1 MHDNEFPSEEEQEL
15 VRKYVLKRQLYRPN
29 ITYLKSAVIILSTI
43 VVLIILAVISYYA
56 LASLGFIFKKVI
68 YYSVFLLVAFII
80 GARWLAILI
89 VRLYQH
95 YASEEIR
102 RRCLLKPTCS
112 EFAII
117 VIKKYGL
124 LIGGIKTW
132 IRLNYKCRGN
142 VYYIDEPK

>member
-15 VRKYVLKRQLYRPN
+15 VRKYVLKRPLYRPN